1 MTESVVVVT
10 VTETEV
16 MLGWRL
22 RVTVVVDR
30 GGLTSDRAVMGVTTV
45 VGEGQAARCLGQVG
59 LGSGVD
65 MSNGVMGDRR
75 LMHAHDDL

>member
-1 MTESVVVVT
+1 MMVVT
-10 VTETEV
+10 VTVTEV
-16 MLGWRL
+16 MLGWRW

-30 GGLTSDRAVMGVTTV
+30 GGLTGDGAVMGVTTV
-45 VGEGQAARCLGQVG
+45 VDEEQAMRCLGLVG

-65 MSNGVMGDRR
+65 MSNGVMGERR